1 MQPLIVVD
9 SVSRVFGRKRALD
22 KVSLAI
28 SKGESFGLLGPNGA
42 GKTTLLSLLMTLR
55 CPSEGKIT
63 IKGFDVVTQDKAIR
77 ALLGVVFQEFL
88 LDEDLTARDN
98 LKIHAMLYKIPSPE
112 KRINELL
119 RFIGLEKETG
129 KVKVFSGGMKRR
141 LEIARGLLNRPE
153 ILILDEPTLGLDP
166 IAKSVV
172 WKQIKKINKEG
183 TTVILATNDV
193 YEAERLC
200 KRIAMIDHGRI
211 LYCDSVVKVKK
222 KYKTI
227 EKMFFGVAGK

>member
-1 MQPLIVVD
+1 MPPFIRIV
-9 SVSRVFGRKRALD
+9 SVSRLFGKKRALD
-22 KVSLAI
+22 EVSLDI
-28 SKGESFGLLGPNGA
+28 KKGDAFGLLGPNGA

-55 CPSEGKIT
+55 RPTEGKIT

-98 LKIHAMLYKIPSPE
+98 LKIHAMLYKIPDPE
-112 KRINELL
+112 KRISELL

-129 KVKVFSGGMKRR
+129 KVKTFSGGMKRR
-141 LEIARGLLNRPE
+141 LEISRGLLNRPE

-166 IAKSVV
+166 MAKDAV
-172 WKQIKKINKEG
+172 WKHIRKINKEG
-183 TTVILATNDV
+183 TTVFLATNDV

-200 KRIAMIDHGRI
+200 NNIALIDHGKI
-211 LYCDSVVKVKK
+211 LYCDSFAKVKK